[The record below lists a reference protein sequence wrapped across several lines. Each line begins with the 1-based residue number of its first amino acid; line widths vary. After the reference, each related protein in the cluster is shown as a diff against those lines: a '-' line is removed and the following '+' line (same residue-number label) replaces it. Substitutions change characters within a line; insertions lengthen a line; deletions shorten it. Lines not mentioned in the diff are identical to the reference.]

1 MAINNMAIDLFVC
14 TINGRQISD
23 WGESATPFT
32 SDPIDPK
39 AVLRRGMGG
48 RAVVLSRSNNGR
60 RVQLSLNPASPD
72 SAYMQGLLES
82 QAIIT
87 MSTTQIGTL
96 ESSIATEGI
105 IVNDGQLGRGG
116 MTITDDV
123 YIIEFNTFTQ
133 TKGGE

>member
-1 MAINNMAIDLFVC
+1 MAVDLFVC
-14 TINGRQISD
+14 TVNGRQITD

-60 RVQLSLNPASPD
+60 RVTFNLNPASPD
-72 SAYMQGLLES
+72 SAFFQGLLES

-87 MSTTQIGTL
+87 MSTQQIGTL
-96 ESSIATEGI
+96 EAAIATEGI
-105 IVNDGQLGRGG
+105 IVNDGSLGRGG
-116 MTITDDV
+116 MTITDDQ
-123 YIIEFNTFTQ
+123 YIVEFNTYTA